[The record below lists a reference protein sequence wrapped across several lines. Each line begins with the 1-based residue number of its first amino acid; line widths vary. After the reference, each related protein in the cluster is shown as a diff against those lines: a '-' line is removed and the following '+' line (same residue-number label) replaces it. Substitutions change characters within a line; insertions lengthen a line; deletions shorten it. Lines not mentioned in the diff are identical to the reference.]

1 MEWKGYGWWY
11 MSAMQRSK
19 SFEKVKTRRA
29 FGWGRISPLR
39 FVLHFSFF
47 FIFYF
52 NFFLFQPHYL
62 TNSIVNSAR
71 MHCLWI
77 PQNPLFNYFFI
88 KNGSYNTIYTFKNY
102 FATVFSVSVKIS
114 SIQTDPRFPF
124 HF

>member
-1 MEWKGYGWWY
+1 MGTNLT
-11 MSAMQRSK
+11 SA
-19 SFEKVKTRRA
+19 FCVA
-29 FGWGRISPLR
+29 FFL
-39 FVLHFSFF
+39 L
-47 FIFYF
+47 FYLLF
-52 NFFLFQPHYL
+52 YFFLFQPHYL